1 MPGLSS
7 YLVISSGRERE
18 SCLGGV
24 TALDKPDAL
33 GLAVCASELQGAPLR
48 LPLPALWKSDKIRL
62 DCQEM
67 QQGLDAWLSSATAQD
82 CRMDRIL
89 AHYEELKARAPG
101 RCRRSIAAALV
112 SDLTGDSLTIT
123 PLAMGAGAVH
133 LLTPLGGMTAIA
145 QDAFAYRR
153 VAASPCMLLL
163 STRHT
168 PGKDAAAALMQERQF
183 LHALIQSDTP
193 EDFRGALRQLHA
205 REGNAM
211 RLVSFWS
218 FEDFEAVRTAFQP
231 RLRQLDE
238 LSLALDSLDEY
249 AVQALLAQYGFDAK
263 KKGE

>member
-33 GLAVCASELQGAPLR
+33 GLAVCASELTGAPLR

-62 DCQEM
+62 DCQDM
-67 QQGLDAWLSSATAQD
+67 QRSLDKWLSSAAPQD

-89 AHYEELKARAPG
+89 AHYEELTPRAAS
-101 RCRRSIAAALV
+101 RCRRSIALALV
-112 SDLTGDSLTIT
+112 SDITQDALTIT
-123 PLAMGAGAVH
+123 PMAMGAGAVH

-145 QDAFAYRR
+145 RDSFAYRR

-163 STRHT
+163 STRYV
-168 PGKDAAAALMQERQF
+168 PGQSVTALPAQERAF
-183 LHALIQSDTP
+183 LQALIQADTP
-193 EDFRGALRQLHA
+193 EDFRCALRQLYA

-211 RLVSFWS
+211 RLVSFWG
-218 FEDFEAVRTAFQP
+218 FDDFEAAKAAFLP
-231 RLRQLDE
+231 RLKQLDA
-238 LSLALDSLDEY
+238 LLDALDNLDDY
-249 AVQALLAQYGFDAK
+249 AVQALMAQYGMDMK

>member
-18 SCLGGV
+18 CCLGGV

-33 GLAVCASELQGAPLR
+33 GLAVCASELTGAPLR

-62 DCQEM
+62 DCQNM
-67 QQGLDAWLSSATAQD
+67 QRSLDQWFASATAQD
-82 CRMDRIL
+82 CRMDHIL
-89 AHYEELKARAPG
+89 AHYEDLQPRVPG

-112 SDLTGDSLTIT
+112 SEVTEDSLTIT
-123 PLAMGAGAVH
+123 PMAMGEGAVH
-133 LLTPLGGMTAIA
+133 LFTPLGGMTAIA
-145 QDAFAYRR
+145 QDSFAYRR

-163 STRHT
+163 STRHA
-168 PGKDAAAALMQERQF
+168 PGNSATAALAQEQQF
-183 LHALIQSDTP
+183 LRALTEAHTP
-193 EDFRGALRQLHA
+193 EDFRSALRQRYA

-211 RLVSFWS
+211 RLVSFWG
-218 FEDFEAVRTAFQP
+218 FEDFEAVKTAYLP

-238 LSLALDSLDEY
+238 LLEALDSLDDY
-249 AVQALLAQYGFDAK
+249 AVQALMAQYGTDAK